1 MEAVRRQ
8 VEPRLCPDGG
18 SERKHPSNH
27 NGGKWREEWVEE
39 DEGEGDLGHVR
50 GKDKARGGGDIF
62 LLGDRE
68 ADVDG

>member
-8 VEPRLCPDGG
+8 VEPRLCPDGC

-27 NGGKWREEWVEE
+27 TGRKWEEGAED

-50 GKDKARGGGDIF
+50 GKDNAGGGDIF

-68 ADVDG
+68 ADGDY

>member
-1 MEAVRRQ
+1 MHPRVCTGWCSILENEATY
-8 VEPRLCPDGG
+8 LW
-18 SERKHPSNH
+18 
-27 NGGKWREEWVEE
+27 GKGWEEGVEE